1 MPAYCLCEIIQSG
14 MDIPMIKKYQPTI
27 YLIAAACY
35 LELLFHLKISGS
47 LSAVIFYPLLA
58 GAVLG
63 GFCGLLLF
71 VFPARARRPVFL
83 TFLFLACATIAVQL
97 AYFNVFK
104 TFLSLY
110 SLRHGT
116 GQLATIKSEVVS
128 AVISGLPWI
137 AAALLPLIAAFLKP
151 FRFMAFA
158 EACDKEKAWMILA
171 CLGGFLLYLGSLHIG
186 ADALYSPYALYHGED
201 NPKELSMQKLGFFTT
216 VAVGARQ
223 ALFSLDHSAD
233 TASADPENLQATPS
247 SDLLADGNGE
257 GSDPSVSKNAP
268 DNGVENPSMSS
279 AGTNPSDSEDT
290 ATPSNSQTGQA
301 GANGSGFSDPVPTD
315 TSPHVLDIDFDALAA
330 SAPNDAIRQMHSY
343 FSSVTPTNRNE
354 YTGMFKGYNLI
365 FLTAESFSPYAVWE
379 DLTPTL
385 YKLVHEGFYFE
396 NFYNPVWGV
405 STSDGE
411 YVACTGLIPKSG
423 VWSFRQ
429 SSQNYL
435 PFVMGNQFKAL
446 GYPTRAYHNH
456 TYDYYRRDLSHPN
469 MGYDYKGLGNGLEVR
484 KTWPES
490 DLEMMEKTVPE
501 YIEDEHFHTYYM
513 TVSGHMDYNFTG
525 NYMAYQNRDLVK
537 DLPYGEEGRAYIA
550 CNMELDRALSWLIEQ
565 LEAAGVADR
574 TLIALSADH
583 YPYGLAKSSLDE
595 LAGHPV
601 EENFELYRSHFI
613 LWSASMEDPIVV
625 SRPSSSLDIIPT
637 LSNLLDLPYDSR
649 LLMGVDLL
657 SDAPS
662 LVIFNN
668 RSFITDDFSYNSKT
682 GKALTN
688 DGEPADIEK
697 VKAVN
702 QQVKDKFEYS
712 DKILTYDYY
721 RVLFPDGLTAGA
733 DAPQ

>member
-1 MPAYCLCEIIQSG
+1 
-14 MDIPMIKKYQPTI
+14 MIKKYQPTI

-47 LSAVIFYPLLA
+47 LSAVLFYPLLA

-63 GFCGLLLF
+63 GFCGLVLF
-71 VFPARARRPVFL
+71 ALPVRARRPVFL
-83 TFLFLACATIAVQL
+83 TFLGLACASFAVQL
-97 AYFNVFK
+97 AYFNVFR

-116 GQLATIKSEVVS
+116 GQLTTIKSEVVS
-128 AVISGLPWI
+128 AVLSGLPWI
-137 AAALLPLIAAFLKP
+137 FAALLPFFAALVKP
-151 FRFMAFA
+151 FRSMTFSGAS
-158 EACDKEKAWMILA
+158 DREKAWMILA
-171 CLGGFLLYLGSLHIG
+171 CLGGFFLYLGSLNIG

-201 NPKELSMQKLGFFTT
+201 NPKELSMQKLGFFAT
-216 VAVGARQ
+216 VAVDTRQ
-223 ALFSLDHSAD
+223 ALLSLDPRASS
-233 TASADPENLQATPS
+233 ASA
-247 SDLLADGNGE
+247 G
-257 GSDPSVSKNAP
+257 DPSVGNTGGSAKGASDDTSKVSSEDVPVGASKETSGSNSGSTP
-268 DNGVENPSMSS
+268 GSNPVNS
-279 AGTNPSDSEDT
+279 AGSATSSDSQALKPGENESAASGLPD
-290 ATPSNSQTGQA
+290 PS
-301 GANGSGFSDPVPTD
+301 PMD
-315 TSPHVLDIDFDALAA
+315 TSPHVLDIDFASLAE
-330 SAPNDAIRQMHSY
+330 SAPNDTIRQMHSY
-343 FSSVTPTNRNE
+343 FSTVTPTNRNE

-423 VWSFRQ
+423 IWSFRQ
-429 SSQNYL
+429 SAQNYL
-435 PFVMGNQFKAL
+435 PFVMGNQFKTL

-501 YIEDEHFHTYYM
+501 YIGDEHFHTYYM

-550 CNMELDRALSWLIEQ
+550 CNIELDRALAWLIEQ
-565 LEAAGVADR
+565 LEAAGIADR

-595 LAGHPV
+595 LAGHEV

-613 LWSASMEDPIVV
+613 LWSASMEEPIVV
-625 SRPSSSLDIIPT
+625 TRPSSSLDIIPT

-668 RSFITDDFSYNSKT
+668 RSFITDEFSYNSKT

-688 DGEPADIEK
+688 DGEPADMEK

-702 QQVKDKFEYS
+702 RQVKEKFEYS

-721 RVLFPDGLTAGA
+721 RVLFPDGLPEGA
-733 DAPQ
+733 DTPAQ